1 MNDGPVGPPPNHES
15 LSKYGGG
22 ITLVVFPLSC
32 LDNSVYC
39 CAGLCS
45 SPVAQSRNL
54 LWLGIHNFIS
64 RITEFLVMQSQVGEF
79 TDAQ

>member
-22 ITLVVFPLSC
+22 DNLGGLSS
-32 LDNSVYC
+32 LFFGQQHVL
-39 CAGLCS
+39 LCS
-45 SPVAQSRNL
+45 SPLTQSCNL

-64 RITEFLVMQSQVGEF
+64 RLTEFLVMPSQVGEF
-79 TDAQ
+79 AEAR